1 MADKKK
7 VSRIKTKKKIW
18 HKVLAP
24 AIFGK
29 KEIGE
34 SYLTSAEQAKGRPLK
49 INLKDLTG
57 SVRDQNAYISFKIVK
72 WQGTTLETTV
82 TGYELTTAYVKR
94 LVRKNCNKLD
104 DYFTFKTKDGK
115 EIVLKS
121 LLLTIHKV
129 PRSTRSNL
137 RSKLKELLNEEI
149 SKVTFDTLISN
160 IVGYKIQGPAKKKL
174 AKIYPLKEV
183 AIRKI
188 FILNE
193 SKVTKEPVK
202 IVETA
207 KVEKKVSEQTKG
219 ISNDSNQVQ
228 EKKVVE
234 SPKASA

>member
-1 MADKKK
+1 MVAKKK
-7 VSRIKTKKKIW
+7 VSRIKTKKKVW

-34 SYLTSAEQAKGRPLK
+34 SYLTSAEEAKGRPLK

-72 WQGTTLETTV
+72 WQGTTLETV
-82 TGYELTTAYVKR
+82 ATGYELTSSFVKR

-115 EIVLKS
+115 KIVLKS
-121 LLLTIHKV
+121 LMLTINKV
-129 PRSTRSNL
+129 SRSTRTSL
-137 RSKLKELLNEEI
+137 RKQLQKLLNEEI

-174 AKIYPLKEV
+174 GKIYPLKEV

-188 FILNE
+188 FILSE
-193 SKVTKEPVK
+193 EKIGEEPVK
-202 IVETA
+202 VAETA
-207 KVEKKVSEQTKG
+207 KEEKKIDETQAEKTSNSE
-219 ISNDSNQVQ
+219 
-228 EKKVVE
+228 EKRTEESQKVE
-234 SPKASA
+234 A